1 MSDALRPSGVRLPER
16 AGVVVIGGGI
26 MGASA
31 AFHLA
36 EAGVTDVLLV
46 ERGQLASGSTSRA
59 AGGVRA
65 QFSDALNIEMAR
77 RSLEAW
83 AEFGTRPGWEIDF
96 RQVGYLFVL
105 TRTEDA
111 ALFERSVRL
120 QNELGVPSRMVS
132 AEAAKKLS
140 PLLEVDDVVAG
151 SFSPSDGHVTPEA
164 AVHGYAGAAR
174 ALGARII
181 TGCEVMDIETTG
193 ANITAV
199 VTNAGRVACGAVICA
214 AGAWSRACGE
224 MVGVDLP
231 VVPVRRQVMFTE
243 PIQSLPA
250 ELPMT
255 IDFTTSF
262 YFHREG
268 HGLLVGMSHDA
279 DPVTFGVETNEAW
292 VAGLLEVAERR
303 APLIASVGMKGG
315 WSGLYEMSPDHN
327 AIIGESPSV
336 SRFLY
341 ATGFSGHGLLQGP
354 AVGEILR
361 DLYLGREPFVDVA
374 PLSARRFDVGA
385 ARPEFNV
392 V

>member
-1 MSDALRPSGVRLPER
+1 
-16 AGVVVIGGGI
+16 VVVIGGGI

-36 EAGVTDVLLV
+36 EAGVPDVLLV

-65 QFSDALNIEMAR
+65 QFSDALNIEIAR

-83 AEFGTRPGWEIDF
+83 ADFGTRPGWEIDF
-96 RQVGYLFVL
+96 RQVGYLFLL
-105 TRTEDA
+105 TRPEDA

-132 AEAAKKLS
+132 ALEAKRLS
-140 PLLEVDDVVAG
+140 PLLEVGDVVAA

-174 ALGARII
+174 ALGARIV
-181 TGCEVMDIETTG
+181 TGCEVTDIEMTG
-193 ANITAV
+193 ADVSAV
-199 VTNAGRVACGAVICA
+199 VTSAGRVACGAVICA

-231 VVPVRRQVMFTE
+231 VTPVRRQVMFTE
-243 PIQSLPA
+243 PIESLPA

-268 HGLLVGMSHDA
+268 PGLLVGMSHED
-279 DPVTFGVETNEAW
+279 DPVSFGAETNDAW
-292 VAGLLEVAERR
+292 AAGLLEAADRERGDERRMVGALRDEPRPQRADRRVAERLALPVRDRLLGPRPSAGPRRRRDPARPLPRTR
-303 APLIASVGMKGG
+303 ALRRRDA
-315 WSGLYEMSPDHN
+315 
-327 AIIGESPSV
+327 A
-336 SRFLY
+336 
-341 ATGFSGHGLLQGP
+341 
-354 AVGEILR
+354 LR
-361 DLYLGREPFVDVA
+361 DALR
-374 PLSARRFDVGA
+374 SRRRA
-385 ARPEFNV
+385 ARVQRRVDDP
-392 V
+392 